1 MATRFRPADDRIHS
15 SVCLLCFTF
24 MAESKTIVLA
34 GGGTGGHLYP
44 GVAVAESLRRRM
56 TDVRILFLCT
66 QREIDK
72 MILTPTGFEFI
83 PQPIVPPAT
92 SISGLLKFWRAW
104 RETKDMLRAMFKNER
119 VAAAVGLGG
128 FAAGAAIR
136 MAASRKI
143 PCALLNPDVIPGK
156 ANQFLMSSVQAV
168 CCQFELTSEYIS
180 AANRPKMKMTGC
192 PIRAELR
199 QLPPREAAANRLSL
213 DPMLKTL
220 VITGASLGAQTVNEA
235 AVRMLS
241 GMTLDGWQV
250 LHLAG
255 REHAATVREAD
266 IGARVIDFTPAMA
279 DVWAVA
285 DLAISRSG
293 ASSCAELTACGIPSI
308 LMPYPFHKDM
318 HQRLNA
324 QVLAG
329 AGAAV
334 RLKDHK
340 DPVRNAAKLKPIV
353 EPLLHDGARR
363 RAMSDAARKLGKPDA
378 ADRVADVIGEIL
390 ASGR

>member
-1 MATRFRPADDRIHS
+1 MS
-15 SVCLLCFTF
+15 
-24 MAESKTIVLA
+24 
-34 GGGTGGHLYP
+34 
-44 GVAVAESLRRRM
+44 
-56 TDVRILFLCT
+56 DVRILFLCT
-66 QREIDK
+66 EREIDK
-72 MILTPTGFEFI
+72 VILAPTGFEFI
-83 PQPIVPPAT
+83 AQPIVPPAT

-119 VAAAVGLGG
+119 VTAAIGLGG

-136 MAASRKI
+136 MAGSRKI

-168 CCQFELTSEYIS
+168 CCQFELTGEYIS
-180 AANRPKMKMTGC
+180 AANQPKMKMTGC
-192 PIRAELR
+192 PIRSELR
-199 QLPPREAAANRLSL
+199 QLPAREAAANRLSL

-255 REHAATVREAD
+255 REHAPAVRTAYREAD
-266 IGARVIDFTPAMA
+266 ISARVIDFTPAMA

-334 RLKDHK
+334 RVKDRK

-353 EPLLHDGARR
+353 ERLLHDGDRR
-363 RAMSDAARKLGKPDA
+363 RAMSDAARRLGKPDA
-378 ADRVADVIGEIL
+378 AERVADVIGEIL
-390 ASGR
+390 AGGR